1 MSEMR
6 RQYQDSTKM
15 TARAMIHIKY
25 GPPGKTWSLA
35 DTGLITAGAQLLD
48 IGCGPGRFWASNA
61 SILPPDIQLT
71 LADLSPGMVGEAVR
85 NIAAADGKYGSVV
98 GKVADVCA
106 LPFAD
111 GSFDIVTAMHMLYHA
126 SDKDRAI
133 SEIAR
138 ALRPDG
144 RLIVTTNGAETMK
157 ELKDLSHTVFGRLPY
172 DLGAASFSLENGT
185 PILRKYFQ
193 KVEVKELEDFLR
205 VTDAQ
210 DIVNYLRSFPPGED
224 ADETML
230 QNLDK
235 ELASRMGAQGG
246 VFPVT
251 RIAGYM
257 VASGPVAK
265 GVGNGVSG

>member
-1 MSEMR
+1 MR
-6 RQYQDSTKM
+6 RQYQDSAKL

-25 GPPGKTWSLA
+25 NPPGETWSLA
-35 DTGLITAGAQLLD
+35 DTGLITAGARVLD
-48 IGCGPGRFWASNA
+48 IGCGPGRFWAANSGT
-61 SILPPDIQLT
+61 LPPGLDLT
-71 LADLSPGMVGEAVR
+71 LADLSPGMVEEAVR
-85 NIAAADGKYGSVV
+85 NVVAADGKWGSVT
-98 GKVADVCA
+98 GEIADVCA

-126 SDKDRAI
+126 PDKGVAV

-138 ALRPDG
+138 VLRPDG

-157 ELKDLSHTVFGRLPY
+157 ELKDLSHKVFGTLPY
-172 DLGAASFSLENGT
+172 DLGAASFSLESGA
-185 PILRKYFQ
+185 PILRRYFQ
-193 KVEVKELEDFLR
+193 TVEVKEIEDLLR

-210 DIVNYLRSFPPGED
+210 DIVNYLRSFSPGED

-230 QNLDK
+230 RNLDK
-235 ELASRMGAQGG
+235 ELALKMADLGG

-257 VASGPVAK
+257 VA
-265 GVGNGVSG
+265 NGHRART